1 MKQRR
6 RLVTVTALCSIPFV
20 LGGCAAALIAGG
32 VAIGA
37 GAITFIDGEL
47 RVVEEVSYER
57 VWEATQEA
65 VKEMRLDIKEE
76 KSDALS
82 SKMLLLTASG
92 KQVNIIVRNE
102 SVRAAK
108 IGIRV
113 GVFGDEALSR
123 HILKQIRDQY

>member
-6 RLVTVTALCSIPFV
+6 NLAAVALCSIPFAF
-20 LGGCAAALIAGG
+20 GGCAAALIVGG
-32 VAIGA
+32 AALGA

-47 RVVEEVSYER
+47 RVVEEIPYER
-57 VWEATQEA
+57 AWEATQEA

-82 SKMLLLTASG
+82 SKMLVLTASG
-92 KQVNIIVRNE
+92 KQVSIIVRNE
-102 SVRAAK
+102 SVSAAK

-123 HILKQIRDQY
+123 HILQQIRDQY